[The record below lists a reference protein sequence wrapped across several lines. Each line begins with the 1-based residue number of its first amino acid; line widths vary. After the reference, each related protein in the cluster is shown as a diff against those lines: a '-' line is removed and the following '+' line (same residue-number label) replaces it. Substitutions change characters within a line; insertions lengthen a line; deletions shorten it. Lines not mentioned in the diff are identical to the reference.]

1 MLLFVLR
8 RLQYLL
14 PSLLVLT
21 GLAFG
26 MLECSPGDPVH
37 SLLPND
43 FLQVNERPGAYD
55 SLYYQVARQMKRD
68 LPVFYCTFS
77 NAALPDTLHRIVRRD
92 QKAVQL
98 ALFKTYGHWPAVQA
112 YYQAVRI
119 AAYQS
124 ADAGDSS
131 STLAKEL
138 LLKSEPRSINNYLQ
152 ALGNTHPIR
161 LAWQQLQTQAS
172 ERWKTLIPRWQWH
185 GRNNRYHQW
194 LMGILQGDFGSSYL
208 DRRSVSSK
216 IFPALKWTMLL
227 NGIALLLAYL
237 IAIPIGLYAAYY
249 AGSRFDRATTWLL
262 FMLFSLPG
270 FWVATLLS
278 NFLTTPVY
286 GLDLFPTMG
295 LGDWDAASSGWTN
308 LSRRVW
314 HLFLPLLCLTY
325 PALAFLSRQMR
336 SATQQELSQ
345 AYVLT
350 AQLKGLTV
358 HQLLWKHVLRN
369 ALFPII
375 TLLGGLLP
383 SLLAGSVLIELIFNL
398 PGMGWLLL
406 EAIIAKDWPVVMA
419 ILLLNGVLTILGLLL
434 ADVLYHVA
442 DPRLR
447 HGLQKTI
454 S

>member
-8 RLQYLL
+8 RLLYML
-14 PSLLVLT
+14 PSLFVLS

-26 MLECSPGDPVH
+26 LLECSPGDPVS
-37 SLLPND
+37 SLLPDD
-43 FLQVNERPGAYD
+43 FLQVNEQAGAYD
-55 SLYYQVARQMKRD
+55 SLYYQAARQMHRD
-68 LPVFYCTFS
+68 LPLFYGSLS
-77 NAALPDTLHRIVRRD
+77 NAALPDTLHRLVRRD

-98 ALFKTYGHWPAVQA
+98 ALFKTYGHWPAVQT
-112 YYQAVRI
+112 YYQAVRQ
-119 AAYQS
+119 AAYQR
-124 ADAGDSS
+124 DSS

-138 LLKSEPRSINNYLQ
+138 LLKHEPNLIENYLQ
-152 ALGNTHPIR
+152 PLSATHPIR
-161 LAWQQLQTQAS
+161 LAWQALQTQEN
-172 ERWKTLIPRWQWH
+172 ERWKTLLPRWQWH
-185 GRNNRYHQW
+185 GTHNRYHRW
-194 LMGILQGDFGSSYL
+194 LMAALQGDFGRSYL

-227 NGIALLLAYL
+227 NLIALLFAYL

-249 AGSRFDRATTWLL
+249 AGSYFDRLTTWLL
-262 FMLFSLPG
+262 FILFSLPG

-295 LGDWDAASSGWTN
+295 LGDWDATAGWWTN
-308 LSRRVW
+308 LHQRLW

-336 SATQQELSQ
+336 AATQQELSK
-345 AYVLT
+345 AYIFT

-358 HQLLWKHVLRN
+358 HQLLWGHVLRN

-383 SLLAGSVLIELIFNL
+383 SLLAGSVLIEMIFNL

-406 EAIIAKDWPVVMA
+406 EAVVAKDWPVVMA
-419 ILLLNGVLTILGLLL
+419 VLLLNGLLTILGLLL
-434 ADVLYHVA
+434 ADVLYRLA

-447 HGLQKTI
+447 HSPQKVV